1 MADTRARRRRAASS
15 LAPRV
20 AIVGG
25 GWGGII
31 AAVKLKQRGITSF
44 VIFEREAGPGGVWFA
59 NSFPGLGVDV
69 PAHLY
74 SFSFKRHYDWS
85 RTHPYRDEI
94 LEYTNEIVDEW
105 RLRPHYR
112 FGSTVTRLTWDDDRH
127 VYALELGDGEV
138 LEFDVVVSAVGV
150 FHTPRYPEWPGLD
163 SFEGRTFH
171 TRYWDHDHDFAGETV
186 AIVGTGAT
194 AVQIVPE
201 VAERAGKVLVFQREP
216 GWVIPRNDRD
226 WTPEERASMARPHV
240 QRLKRIQMYV
250 RFERLIFGM
259 RRIRDRKA
267 SVQVMAE
274 SYIDERFRDRPDSGP
289 PSPRRTRSAAS
300 ARSSMAGS
308 TTLSR
313 VTTSSSF
320 RHAVK
325 ELTRD
330 GIVTEDGVERKLDTL
345 VLATGYRVSDYL
357 APLDVRGRGG
367 RSLHE
372 FWRGEPTAF
381 LGITVPGFPNFYI
394 LYGPNTNGGGSISVQ
409 LERQGEFVARAVR
422 RMRREGITAIEVTP
436 WAYLA
441 WDAYV
446 RWRNSK
452 QVYSVS
458 RSYYRAQS
466 GKVLTEWPG
475 TLTEYWLLTRV
486 FGRLSSTTARRRSS
500 GAKPT
505 EGSGEA
511 CAGERA
517 AYIALKPP
525 STTSVEPVA
534 KLARSLAR

>member
-1 MADTRARRRRAASS
+1 VRDEIRARRRRRSAAP
-15 LAPRV
+15 APRV

-31 AAVKLKQRGITSF
+31 TAVKLKQRGITSF
-44 VIFEREAGPGGVWFA
+44 VIFEREDGPGGVWYA

-85 RTHPYRDEI
+85 RTHPLRDEI

-112 FGSTVTRLTWDDDRH
+112 FGTTVSRIVWDDDRH
-127 VYALELGDGEV
+127 VYSVELGDGEAV
-138 LEFDVVVSAVGV
+138 EFDVVVSAVGV

-163 SFEGRTFH
+163 VFEGSKFH
-171 TRYWDHDHDFAGETV
+171 TRDWDHDHDFGGDTV

-201 VAERAGKVLVFQREP
+201 LAARARKVYVFQREP
-216 GWVIPRNDRD
+216 GWVIPRNDRE
-226 WTPEERASMARPHV
+226 WTPEERAHLARPHV

-259 RRIRDRKA
+259 RRIREKKA

-274 SYIDERFRDRPDSGP
+274 SYIDERFRDRPDLRAAVTPTYPFGGKRPLFDGSFYDALARDNVELV
-289 PSPRRTRSAAS
+289 PS
-300 ARSSMAGS
+300 
-308 TTLSR
+308 
-313 VTTSSSF
+313 
-320 RHAVK
+320 AVK
-325 ELTRD
+325 EMTRD
-330 GIVTEDGVERKLDTL
+330 GVVTEDGVERRIDTL
-345 VLATGYRVSDYL
+345 VMATGYRVSDYL

-422 RMRREGITAIEVTP
+422 RMRREGVTAIEVTP

-475 TLTEYWLLTRV
+475 TLTEYWLLTRL
-486 FGRLSSTTARRRSS
+486 FGRLSSTTARRR
-500 GAKPT
+500 A
-505 EGSGEA
+505 
-511 CAGERA
+511 RVV
-517 AYIALKPP
+517 P
-525 STTSVEPVA
+525 STDAVSTA
-534 KLARSLAR
+534 KGRGDSGPG